1 MDEVDVA
8 LAGIL
13 PRRAAPPAAGDEEQR
28 PDIRLFLGQQIFFDH
43 VAHFERARLRRAC
56 GQAELDRDASLILVG
71 EEAAGQAEEE
81 EGEKC
86 EQHRIRS
93 EEHTSELQSLM
104 RTSYDVF
111 CLKKIK
117 KNTQARHHE
126 T

>member
-1 MDEVDVA
+1 MRISDWSSDVCSSDLRPLVPMDEVDVA

-71 EEAAGQAEEE
+71 EE
-81 EGEKC
+81 
-86 EQHRIRS
+86 RS
-93 EEHTSELQSLM
+93 EGRRVGKEC
-104 RTSYDVF
+104 RYV
-111 CLKKIK
+111 
-117 KNTQARHHE
+117 
-126 T
+126 

>member
-81 EGEKC
+81 EET
-86 EQHRIRS
+86 

-104 RTSYDVF
+104 RISYAVF
-111 CLKKIK
+111 CLKKK
-117 KNTQARHHE
+117 KHYDN
-126 T
+126 

>member
-1 MDEVDVA
+1 MRMSDWSSDLCSSDLMDEVDVA

-71 EEAAGQAEEE
+71 EEAAGQEEAE

-86 EQHRIRS
+86 EQHRI
-93 EEHTSELQSLM
+93 
-104 RTSYDVF
+104 DG
-111 CLKKIK
+111 
-117 KNTQARHHE
+117 
-126 T
+126 